1 MSNLN
6 DSSDS
11 SVDEGWISWFCS
23 LDGNN
28 FFCEVDRGYIED
40 AFNLFGLKAYFRHPE
55 VFSRALD
62 VILDKDTANDEED
75 EELSASTE
83 LLYGLIHAR
92 YIITAHGLETMALK
106 YRNGEFGECPRH
118 LCGGQVVLPMG
129 LSTEP
134 QRGSCR
140 LFCPRCQDIYVSRDH
155 RHIDGAFFGPT
166 FPGMF
171 YMTHESLVPTH
182 HPLQYTP
189 RVFGFKIHRS
199 SRSRPDYVV
208 SHNNGTRTKSL
219 TQANVNEA
227 TSSHPSI
234 TSTMLTNV
242 ASSSGAGGLRSL
254 PVSLAMSS
262 ANGKTFVTSRGDKG
276 IMSSKQQQQQQQPS
290 NTATSSSRLV
300 TTTSSSSVT
309 ATIKPKINQEDN
321 NNTSNKD
328 SSLSMEKGDKTQ
340 TKNKISNE
348 KRGIEEDQN
357 QSEVKTPKSAE
368 YDGNMKQ
375 IQKKMKMSDA

>member
-28 FFCEVDRGYIED
+28 FFCEIDRGYIED

-55 VFSRALD
+55 VFSKALD
-62 VILDKDTANDEED
+62 VMLDKDTANDEED
-75 EELSASTE
+75 DELSASTE

-118 LCGGQVVLPMG
+118 LCGGQGVLPMG
-129 LSTEP
+129 LSNEP
-134 QRGSCR
+134 ERGSCR

-171 YMTHESLVPTH
+171 YMTHESLVPMH

-189 RVFGFKIHRS
+189 RVFGFKIHRF
-199 SRSRPDYVV
+199 SRSRPDSMGTHFKETNSNASSSNH
-208 SHNNGTRTKSL
+208 SHNHSNGSRTKAL

-227 TSSHPSI
+227 
-234 TSTMLTNV
+234 N
-242 ASSSGAGGLRSL
+242 ASSSVGVGGGMKSNSASL
-254 PVSLAMSS
+254 SNT
-262 ANGKTFVTSRGDKG
+262 NGKTFVVSRGDKG
-276 IMSSKQQQQQQQPS
+276 IVSSKQQQQQQSQTS
-290 NTATSSSRLV
+290 NIATTSSRLAMTTSTSS
-300 TTTSSSSVT
+300 TTTT
-309 ATIKPKINQEDN
+309 MKAKINQED
-321 NNTSNKD
+321 SNITREAQD
-328 SSLSMEKGDKTQ
+328 TLSMEKEVTATTIPTIIDNN
-340 TKNKISNE
+340 KNKINNE
-348 KRGIEEDQN
+348 KRVIEED
-357 QSEVKTPKSAE
+357 QSEVKT
-368 YDGNMKQ
+368 
-375 IQKKMKMSDA
+375 QKKMKTSNA